1 MDEAKAKDRYDTC
14 VHAEACDRAYTI
26 HGRWYEGKAEWM
38 GCDRCDAYD
47 SQHCPMAYSG
57 TMRCGGLR

>member
-1 MDEAKAKDRYDTC
+1 MDETAKDRYDTC

-26 HGRWYEGKAEWM
+26 HGRWYETEGDWM
-38 GCDRCDAYD
+38 QCDKCEIYD

-57 TMRCGGLR
+57 TMRCRGLI

>member
-1 MDEAKAKDRYDTC
+1 MDETAKDRYDTC

-26 HGRWYEGKAEWM
+26 HGRWYETEGDWM
-38 GCDRCDAYD
+38 QCDKCEIYD

-57 TMRCGGLR
+57 TMRCRGRK